1 MKHSQNENIYNI
13 LEKKEKKYK
22 LLLDN
27 MDDGFILNQAVKS
40 KMGEIV
46 DFRIAEVNPAFEK
59 LTNTEWD
66 DIGNKSLIT
75 ICPDEHNQKK
85 MVQAGKDALN
95 RGSHQEEHFFPGINK
110 YFRIFYFAYEDD
122 YLAMLFQDISQL
134 KQDIETQSFIASIVE
149 SSDDAIFR
157 ESPEGKILSWNEGA
171 MNLYGYT
178 PQEAIGKTAYEL
190 YCYPKNDGDND
201 LIEQAGKGKKVKN
214 HETVHRRKD
223 GSTVHVSITKSP
235 IINSKGCVVGIAN
248 IAKDITLVKQ
258 REAELIKAK

>member
-75 ICPDEHNQKK
+75 ICPDKYNQKK
-85 MVQAGKDALN
+85 MIQAGKDALN

-122 YLAMLFQDISQL
+122 YL
-134 KQDIETQSFIASIVE
+134 
-149 SSDDAIFR
+149 
-157 ESPEGKILSWNEGA
+157 
-171 MNLYGYT
+171 
-178 PQEAIGKTAYEL
+178 
-190 YCYPKNDGDND
+190 
-201 LIEQAGKGKKVKN
+201 
-214 HETVHRRKD
+214 
-223 GSTVHVSITKSP
+223 
-235 IINSKGCVVGIAN
+235 
-248 IAKDITLVKQ
+248 
-258 REAELIKAK
+258 